1 MGRRVDMNIGIL
13 GAGYVGLVT
22 GACLSDFGHNVVC
35 CDKSKKKVSLLKK
48 NVIPIYEPGLE
59 PLIEKNVKASR
70 LRFESDLKKV
80 HRPNGCDIRWC

>member
-1 MGRRVDMNIGIL
+1 MNIGIL

-48 NVIPIYEPGLE
+48 NVIQIYETGIDSLK
-59 PLIEKNVKASR
+59 EKNLKARR
-70 LRFESDLKKV
+70 LSFDSE
-80 HRPNGCDIRWC
+80 